1 MRNLV
6 CVSSTWARSSIV
18 NHPWQPR
25 FCQKSY
31 VSSQSQSRILFHL
44 FLIVL
49 QQCHNNIRSQ
59 GGSQCDV
66 SLAKRDQYAST
77 WWRNQRGPSIPS
89 MRSSSIGA

>member
-6 CVSSTWARSSIV
+6 YVLSTWVRSSIV
-18 NHPWQPR
+18 NHPWQLH
-25 FCQKSY
+25 FCQKSC

-49 QQCHNNIRSQ
+49 QQYHNNIRSQ

-66 SLAKRDQYAST
+66 SLAKRDQHAST
-77 WWRNQRGPSIPS
+77 WWRNQRSSSVPP
-89 MRSSSIGA
+89 MRTSSIGA

>member
-1 MRNLV
+1 MCIINLGTFIHREPSLAAPLLPEILRV
-6 CVSSTWARSSIV
+6 VT
-18 NHPWQPR
+18 
-25 FCQKSY
+25 K
-31 VSSQSQSRILFHL
+31 SRILFHL